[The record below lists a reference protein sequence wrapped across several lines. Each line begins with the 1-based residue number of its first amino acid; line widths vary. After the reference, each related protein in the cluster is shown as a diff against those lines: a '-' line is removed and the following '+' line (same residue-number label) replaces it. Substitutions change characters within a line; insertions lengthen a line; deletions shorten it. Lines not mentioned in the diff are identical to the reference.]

1 MAKTDYDDDGPGILL
16 DTCALLFI
24 ALGKGISEAADKAVG
39 ASASRGSLYVSPMSA
54 WEIGKG
60 VSRRRLS
67 LPMEPLSF
75 FDGFMER
82 FEAKLSDLT
91 PEILIHS
98 SLMPGEPHKDPMDRI
113 LVATAR
119 LKNMILVTSDRS
131 ILSYGKA
138 GHVRA
143 LAC

>member
-1 MAKTDYDDDGPGILL
+1 
-16 DTCALLFI
+16 
-24 ALGKGISEAADKAVG
+24 
-39 ASASRGSLYVSPMSA
+39 MSA

-75 FDGFMER
+75 LDGFMER